1 MMLIMIS
8 KVYVANDFDYCVYV
22 ADDGHL
28 ARSFGYK
35 GAPPKKLKMILKNFH
50 TFINVFLDMVR
61 MLFHRR
67 EGGQNSWKPICL
79 ISGPFLVLH
88 GGKWFY
94 MIEQFIQWSH
104 YTG

>member
-8 KVYVANDFDYCVYV
+8 KVHVANDFDYCVYV

-50 TFINVFLDMVR
+50 TFINVFLDMVMMNDVISHTR
-61 MLFHRR
+61 RWPKLMETNLFD
-67 EGGQNSWKPICL
+67 
-79 ISGPFLVLH
+79 
-88 GGKWFY
+88 
-94 MIEQFIQWSH
+94 
-104 YTG
+104 